1 MPPARPRAGSLPWPA
16 ACLLLIALGLIIGL
30 VPTSGYGQDDP
41 AVRAAGV
48 LDAVNRVRESRGLPA
63 VAPDVRLGAAAQT
76 HAQDMART
84 GRMTHVGSAG
94 DTLEDRLRASGYAYV
109 QVAEN
114 IAAGQP
120 GPQDLIDD
128 WMASPGHRANM
139 LDPEAT
145 QIGVGYAFRSN
156 DPYGHYWTLVLAE
169 PALSVADAPPQDSSV
184 AETLLAEV
192 NRARGDHGLPAL
204 RLASRLGEAA
214 RRHTHYM
221 ADSGHFAHEGPNGES
236 VADRVVAAGYAYR
249 YVAENI
255 AAGQA
260 SANEVVVAWMNSP
273 GHRANMLNPT
283 VVEIGVGYTFRTDDP
298 YHHYWTLVLAAP
310 R

>member
-1 MPPARPRAGSLPWPA
+1 MPS
-16 ACLLLIALGLIIGL
+16 
-30 VPTSGYGQDDP
+30 SGYGQGDP
-41 AVRAAGV
+41 AVQAAGV
-48 LDAVNRVRESRGLPA
+48 LEAVNRVRESRGLPA
-63 VAPDVRLGAAAQT
+63 VAPDPRLGAAAQT
-76 HAQDMART
+76 LAGDMART
-84 GRMTHVGSAG
+84 GRMAHVGSAG

-109 QVAEN
+109 RVAEN

-139 LDPEAT
+139 LDPDAT
-145 QIGVGYAFRSN
+145 QIGVGYAFRRN

-169 PALSVADAPPQDSSV
+169 PALSAADTLPQDSSV
-184 AETLLAEV
+184 GEVLLVEV
-192 NRARGDHGLPAL
+192 NRARREHGLPAL
-204 RLASRLGEAA
+204 RLAPRLDEAA

-221 ADSGHFAHEGPNGES
+221 ADSGRFAHEGPNGES

-255 AAGQA
+255 AAGQG

-283 VVEIGVGYTFRTDDP
+283 VVEMGVGYTFRTDDP